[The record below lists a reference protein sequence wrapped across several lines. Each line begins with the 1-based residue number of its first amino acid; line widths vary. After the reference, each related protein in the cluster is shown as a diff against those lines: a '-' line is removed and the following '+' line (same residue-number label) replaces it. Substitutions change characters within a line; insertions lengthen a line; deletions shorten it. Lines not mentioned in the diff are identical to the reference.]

1 MTIRVLAFVIGL
13 CVLAA
18 TAHVTIVAGGGGYGS
33 PHAVLTLAIAAGTG
47 IGALVIGIAWS
58 QRRRTLAV
66 ALALALLSGEL
77 FGLAMTAE
85 RLVAQREAAQ
95 APARQAASER
105 AVLKTEIAALTTR
118 LGGLTSTPRLDAAL
132 ARQRRASETVGAKAA
147 EKGCAQNCRS
157 LLEAE
162 TQAAAA
168 EVAAARG
175 ELAQQR
181 RVVETA
187 IEALRARAYL
197 PATQSGTPLAD
208 RLGLPAW
215 LLDLIVAALGSLGA
229 NGLAATLVA
238 FAAHRPASVRR
249 NDPAPLIDASAATI
263 TAVDATPLPLRAEAP
278 PAADPV
284 TTMLAPRPRRQ
295 RATPRAAVDQSSDGS
310 ETASTVVASAGRA
323 PVTNITQHAARFG
336 LERLAPA
343 PEGRASLK
351 SIHAAYRA
359 WCAEI
364 GSEELPAP
372 RIAEALAKLFSGVGI
387 VIELVDGEP
396 VARGIAIKPQQAI
409 AATSAAA

>member
-18 TAHVTIVAGGGGYGS
+18 TAHVTIVAAGGYGS

-47 IGALVIGIAWS
+47 IGALVIGITWS

-66 ALALALLSGEL
+66 ALALALVCGEL

-85 RLVAQREAAQ
+85 RLVAQREATQ

-105 AVLKTEIAALTTR
+105 TALKAEIAAHTTR
-118 LGGLTSTPRLDAAL
+118 LGGLTSTPRLEAAL
-132 ARQRRASETVGAKAA
+132 ARERRAGETVSAKAA
-147 EKGCAQNCRS
+147 EKGCAQNCRV

-162 TQAAAA
+162 VQAAAV
-168 EVAAARG
+168 EVTAARG

-181 RVVETA
+181 RTVETA
-187 IEALRARAYL
+187 IEALRTRLAQL
-197 PATQSGTPLAD
+197 PAPQSGTPLAD

-238 FAAHRPASVRR
+238 FAAHRPALVRR
-249 NDPAPLIDASAATI
+249 TEPAPFIDARSATI
-263 TAVDATPLPLRAEAP
+263 SAVDATPLPP
-278 PAADPV
+278 PAELPSAVEPV
-284 TTMLAPRPRRQ
+284 AAVLAPRPRKQ
-295 RATPRAAVDQSSDGS
+295 RTTPRATVGQSLEPA
-310 ETASTVVASAGRA
+310 ETASTIVASAGRA
-323 PVTNITQHAARFG
+323 PITNITQHAARFG

-351 SIHAAYRA
+351 AIHAAYRA
-359 WCAEI
+359 WCAEV

-387 VIELVDGEP
+387 VIELADGEP
-396 VARGIAIKPQQAI
+396 VARGIALKTQQAL
-409 AATSAAA
+409 AA